1 MKSVMLVGVAV
12 LSCAGAS
19 LSAQVVD
26 PFYECAYRWKDLG
39 TPSGVPAPLGGLVFK
54 AGDPDTLIIGG
65 SANSASGKLYAVPV
79 TRDAENHIVAFG
91 GSAEFFAEA
100 PNIDGG
106 LCYGPDGVL
115 FFSRYNMN
123 HVGQIRPGSDAP
135 DKDVDLDALGY
146 AGSVGA
152 LMFVPPGFPGEGR
165 LKIAPYTASRWYDA
179 TVSPDGLGTFDISPA
194 GPFIPI
200 GGGPEGIVYVEAGAT
215 LFPGASVL
223 VSEYASGA
231 ITSFEIDGNG
241 DPVPDTR
248 RVFISDLTGAEGG
261 ARDPVTGD
269 FLFSTFGGGNRV
281 LVVTGF
287 DPGCDAN
294 YNADCAV
301 NTLDVLAFL
310 GDWAAGDPRADFNAD
325 GTVNTLDVLAFLN
338 AWSAGC

>member
-1 MKSVMLVGVAV
+1 MASVGLAVATA
-12 LSCAGAS
+12 AG
-19 LSAQVVD
+19 QVVD
-26 PFYECAYRWKDLG
+26 PYYECAYRVLDLG
-39 TPSGVPAPLGGLVFK
+39 TPPGVPGRLGGLTFD
-54 AGDPDTLIIGG
+54 ASGADTLLLGG
-65 SANSASGKLYAVPV
+65 WANHPDGAIYAVPLV
-79 TRDAENHIVAFG
+79 RDAEGHVVGFG
-91 GSAEFFAEA
+91 ADATPIAAA

-241 DPVPDTR
+241 DPVLDTR

-269 FLFSTFGGGNRV
+269 FLFSTFGGGNRI

-287 DPGCDAN
+287 DPACDAN
-294 YNADCAV
+294 YNADCVV

-310 GDWAAGDPRADFNAD
+310 SDWAAGDPRADFNAD
-325 GTVNTLDVLAFLN
+325 GAVNTLDVLAFLN